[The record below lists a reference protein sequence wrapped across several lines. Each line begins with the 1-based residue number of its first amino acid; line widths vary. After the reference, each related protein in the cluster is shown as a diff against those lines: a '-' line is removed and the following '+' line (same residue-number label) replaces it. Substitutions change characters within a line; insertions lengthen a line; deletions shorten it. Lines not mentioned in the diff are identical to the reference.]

1 MTCLRNFFA
10 GSAIVFLVVGV
21 LGVALPSFASTD
33 FPVPPGR
40 ASNPIAMTLGPDGN
54 LWFAESSNQKI
65 GYTTTSGTITEFPI
79 PNAQSLF
86 GVAKGPDGNIWFT
99 DQTAGF
105 IGRISPTGGNLQ
117 TFALPAGTYPQGITA
132 GPDGNLWFVAQR
144 QSGFFDVGKITV
156 GGQITIYQVG
166 LNAGIYTALTLSPA
180 LIVPGPDGNL
190 WFVNPQLNDVG
201 TYVVGKVTPSG
212 VVTTYPIND
221 LPFAI
226 TAGPDGNL
234 WVVESNHVAKITTS
248 GMETEY
254 QLTIS
259 AGVGSI
265 TVGPDNNL
273 WFTVNAQVWTA
284 TTAGVATKV
293 KGLYPVLYYPEGIT
307 TGPDGAL
314 WFVGWQTSNVGRIT
328 TTKQVTTYPLNA
340 GGLPV
345 WITPGPDGN
354 LWFTQNV
361 TDRVSKITP
370 TGTVT
375 TFSLTQYSD
384 PNGIVSGSDGNL
396 WFTETG
402 SGKIGQMSPAGV
414 LLNEYAAGNGG
425 LFYITSGADGNL
437 WFPVNNDNAIGQM
450 TTGGA
455 FAEFPIPTQNAGASG
470 ITKGPDGNV
479 WFTEGAGNVAKIDP
493 SGHITEY
500 PIPNGAQKNLGTIAV
515 GPDKNLWILE
525 NTALGALAKFS
536 TTGVLLAEYP
546 VPFQGYPQGLK
557 AGTDGAMWVTQ
568 EYPNNLIRMSTT
580 GVVSY
585 VALSTVN
592 AQGNDLAF
600 GPDGKIWVAEAQ
612 AGAIGRL
619 SAIGGKAIT
628 VFVRRGVLGQGN
640 IATFTDGT
648 PTAQLTDFT
657 ATIDWGD
664 GSRSAGQLSGVTGGP
679 FSVSGK
685 HTYRQSGLYRLEVY
699 LHDNVDNSTYQS
711 TPGQARVF

>member
-1 MTCLRNFFA
+1 
-10 GSAIVFLVVGV
+10 
-21 LGVALPSFASTD
+21 
-33 FPVPPGR
+33 
-40 ASNPIAMTLGPDGN
+40 
-54 LWFAESSNQKI
+54 
-65 GYTTTSGTITEFPI
+65 
-79 PNAQSLF
+79 
-86 GVAKGPDGNIWFT
+86 
-99 DQTAGF
+99 
-105 IGRISPTGGNLQ
+105 
-117 TFALPAGTYPQGITA
+117 
-132 GPDGNLWFVAQR
+132 
-144 QSGFFDVGKITV
+144 
-156 GGQITIYQVG
+156 
-166 LNAGIYTALTLSPA
+166 
-180 LIVPGPDGNL
+180 
-190 WFVNPQLNDVG
+190 
-201 TYVVGKVTPSG
+201 
-212 VVTTYPIND
+212 
-221 LPFAI
+221 
-226 TAGPDGNL
+226 
-234 WVVESNHVAKITTS
+234 
-248 GMETEY
+248 METEY
-254 QLTIS
+254 QLTI
-259 AGVGSI
+259 AGFLGSI

-273 WFTVNAQVWTA
+273 WFTVNNQIWTV
-284 TTAGVATKV
+284 TTAGVATKFR
-293 KGLYPVLYYPEGIT
+293 GLAPEFLDLEGIT

-314 WFVGWQTSNVGRIT
+314 WFVAFQTSNVGRIT
-328 TTKQVTTYPLNA
+328 TTKQLADYPLNP

-354 LWFTQNV
+354 LWFTQND

-375 TFSLTQYSD
+375 TVSVNAIFLPRMGSFPVRTAICGS
-384 PNGIVSGSDGNL
+384 PNQASNM
-396 WFTETG
+396 
-402 SGKIGQMSPAGV
+402 IGQMSPAGV
-414 LLNEYAAGNGG
+414 LLNEYAAGGGG

-437 WFPVNNDNAIGQM
+437 WFPIDNDNAIGRM
-450 TTGGA
+450 TTSGVLT
-455 FAEFPIPTQNAGASG
+455 EFPVPTQGASPAG

-479 WFTEGAGNVAKIDP
+479 WFTESAGNVAKIDP
-493 SGHITEY
+493 SGNITEY

-515 GPDKNLWILE
+515 GPDKNLWIIE
-525 NTALGALAKFS
+525 NTPTSALAKFS
-536 TTGVLLAEYP
+536 PLGVLLAEYS

-568 EYPNNLIRMSTT
+568 EYPNNLIRMTTT

-585 VALSTVN
+585 VALSSVN

-619 SAIGGKAIT
+619 SAIGGKAIN

-648 PTAQLTDFT
+648 PTAQFSDFT

>member
-1 MTCLRNFFA
+1 MTCLRNFIA
-10 GSAIVFLVVGV
+10 GSAIVFLVLGV

-33 FPVPPGR
+33 FSVPPGR

-99 DQTAGF
+99 DQMAGF
-105 IGRISPTGGNLQ
+105 IGRISPTGENLQ

-144 QSGFFDVGKITV
+144 QSGFFEVGKITI
-156 GGQITIYQVG
+156 GGQITTYQVG
-166 LNAGIYTALTLSPA
+166 LNAGLYTALTLSPA
-180 LIVPGPDGNL
+180 VIAPGPDGNL
-190 WFVNPQLNDVG
+190 WFTNPQLGNVG
-201 TYVVGKVTPSG
+201 TYVVGKVTTGG
-212 VVTTYPIND
+212 VITTYPTND
-221 LPFAI
+221 LAFAI

-234 WVVESNHVAKITTS
+234 WAVESNHVAKITPS

-254 QLTIS
+254 QLTIV
-259 AGVGSI
+259 GFLGSI

-273 WFTVNAQVWTA
+273 WFTVNNQIWTV
-284 TTAGVATKV
+284 TTAGVATKFR
-293 KGLYPVLYYPEGIT
+293 GLAPEFLDLQGIT

-314 WFVGWQTSNVGRIT
+314 WFVAFQTSNVGSIT
-328 TTKQVTTYPLNA
+328 TTKQLADYPLNP

-354 LWFTQNV
+354 LWFTQYD

-370 TGTVT
+370 TGTVS
-375 TFSLTQYSD
+375 TFQLTQYSY
-384 PNGIVSGSDGNL
+384 PSGIVSGSDGNL
-396 WFTETG
+396 WFTE
-402 SGKIGQMSPAGV
+402 SASNMIGQMSPAGV
-414 LLNEYAAGNGG
+414 LLNEYAAGGGG

-437 WFPVNNDNAIGQM
+437 WFPIDNDNAIGRM
-450 TTGGA
+450 TTSGVLT
-455 FAEFPIPTQNAGASG
+455 EFPIPTQGASPAG

-479 WFTEGAGNVAKIDP
+479 WFTESAGNVAKIDP
-493 SGHITEY
+493 SGNITEY
-500 PIPNGAQKNLGTIAV
+500 PIPNGAQKSLWTIAV
-515 GPDKNLWILE
+515 GPDKNLWFIE
-525 NTALGALAKFS
+525 NTPTSALAKFS
-536 TTGVLLAEYP
+536 PLGVLLAEYS

-568 EYPNNLIRMSTT
+568 EYPNNLIRMTTT

-585 VALSTVN
+585 VALSSVN

-619 SAIGGKAIT
+619 SAIGGKAVN

-648 PTAQLTDFT
+648 PTAQFSDFT